1 VHDTV
6 DREEAPSNPLEDTQE
21 IQLVDNQ
28 PSNMLDIAEKAVV
41 GENYH
46 YAIETLR
53 QLINQ
58 GDHIEDVVRRVEI
71 MVQDHPECSDLLI
84 FLGELYTRLGKREE
98 ALAAYKKAQK
108 NILL

>member
-1 VHDTV
+1 
-6 DREEAPSNPLEDTQE
+6 
-21 IQLVDNQ
+21 
-28 PSNMLDIAEKAVV
+28 
-41 GENYH
+41 
-46 YAIETLR
+46 
-53 QLINQ
+53 
-58 GDHIEDVVRRVEI
+58 